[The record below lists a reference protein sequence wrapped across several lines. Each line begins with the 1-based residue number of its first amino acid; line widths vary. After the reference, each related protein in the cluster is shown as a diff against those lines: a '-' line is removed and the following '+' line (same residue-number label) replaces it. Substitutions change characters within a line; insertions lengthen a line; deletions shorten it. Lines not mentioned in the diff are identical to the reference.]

1 MKDKFDELLE
11 ELNLDDFDAKDAT
24 YQVWVL
30 GYDENENITDFEVM
44 VDESKDAES
53 MVEYATNYVE
63 EERYGT
69 MEFPDEVSQ
78 DELKYMEAFY
88 MGMISEFHDEDMC
101 SYYVP
106 DDVVWKGKKAIC
118 DYLGFKVDETEIYD
132 DQDKLIE

>member
-69 MEFPDEVSQ
+69 MTFPDEVKYIEVLVETVVDLEDY
-78 DELKYMEAFY
+78 DENVGTLFSK
-88 MGMISEFHDEDMC
+88 II
-101 SYYVP
+101 
-106 DDVVWKGKKAIC
+106 KIK
-118 DYLGFKVDETEIYD
+118 
-132 DQDKLIE
+132 

>member
-1 MKDKFDELLE
+1 MKDEFDELLE

-63 EERYGT
+63 EERYET
-69 MEFPDEVSQ
+69 IAFPDEVKYIEVLVETIVDLEDY
-78 DELKYMEAFY
+78 DENVGTLFSK
-88 MGMISEFHDEDMC
+88 I
-101 SYYVP
+101 
-106 DDVVWKGKKAIC
+106 I
-118 DYLGFKVDETEIYD
+118 KV
-132 DQDKLIE
+132 K

>member
-1 MKDKFDELLE
+1 MKDEFDELLE

-53 MVEYATNYVE
+53 MVDYAERYVE

-69 MEFPDEVSQ
+69 MTFPDEV
-78 DELKYMEAFY
+78 KYIEVLV
-88 MGMISEFHDEDMC
+88 ETVVDLEDYNENVGTLF
-101 SYYVP
+101 S
-106 DDVVWKGKKAIC
+106 KIIKIK
-118 DYLGFKVDETEIYD
+118 
-132 DQDKLIE
+132 

>member
-11 ELNLDDFDAKDAT
+11 ELKLDDFDAKDAT

-44 VDESKDAES
+44 IDESKDAES

-69 MEFPDEVSQ
+69 MAFPDEVKYIEVLVETVVDLEDY
-78 DELKYMEAFY
+78 DENVGTLFSK
-88 MGMISEFHDEDMC
+88 I
-101 SYYVP
+101 V
-106 DDVVWKGKKAIC
+106 KIK
-118 DYLGFKVDETEIYD
+118 
-132 DQDKLIE
+132 